1 MTNLQRRLK
10 KLEAL
15 LVTDPSGLVP
25 HSTGWLEYCAIQ
37 VELYAADQL
46 PKGVL
51 FPLEALQA
59 VIRNPGDSA
68 G

>member
-10 KLEAL
+10 NLEAL
-15 LVTDPSGLVP
+15 LVTDPSGFVP
-25 HSTGWLEYCAIQ
+25 HSQKWLEYWESQ
-37 VELYAADQL
+37 VELYATDQL
-46 PKGVL
+46 PKGFL

>member
-1 MTNLQRRLK
+1 MANLQRRLK

-15 LVTDPSGLVP
+15 LATDPSGLVP
-25 HSTGWLEYCAIQ
+25 HSPGWLEYWASQ
-37 VELYAADQL
+37 VELYATDQL
-46 PKGVL
+46 PKGYL

-59 VIRNPGDSA
+59 VIRNTGDSA